1 MGNRIGRQLINKIP
15 KSKPPSKKLPQEVPD
30 RPSIPRLNLK
40 TIHEVNMK
48 SEELV
53 RNMSAIEVDRSETL
67 KTQGVVPTP
76 APVRYF

>member
-1 MGNRIGRQLINKIP
+1 MGNRIGRQLIKKIP
-15 KSKPPSKKLPQEVPD
+15 NSKPPSKKLPQEISND
-30 RPSIPRLNLK
+30 RPIPRLNLK

-76 APVRYF
+76 APVR

>member
-1 MGNRIGRQLINKIP
+1 MGNRIGRQLIP
-15 KSKPPSKKLPQEVPD
+15 KNRIFFKPPSKKVLEQETPVNP
-30 RPSIPRLNLK
+30 RPRLDLK
-40 TIHEVNMK
+40 TIQEVNMK

-76 APVRYF
+76 APVR

>member
-1 MGNRIGRQLINKIP
+1 MGNRIGRQLIKNRI
-15 KSKPPSKKLPQEVPD
+15 SKPPSKKLPQQPSPQD

-76 APVRYF
+76 APVR

>member
-1 MGNRIGRQLINKIP
+1 MGNRIGRQLIP
-15 KSKPPSKKLPQEVPD
+15 KNRISKPPSRKVLEQETLVNP
-30 RPSIPRLNLK
+30 RPRLDLK
-40 TIHEVNMK
+40 TVQEVNMK

-76 APVRYF
+76 APVR